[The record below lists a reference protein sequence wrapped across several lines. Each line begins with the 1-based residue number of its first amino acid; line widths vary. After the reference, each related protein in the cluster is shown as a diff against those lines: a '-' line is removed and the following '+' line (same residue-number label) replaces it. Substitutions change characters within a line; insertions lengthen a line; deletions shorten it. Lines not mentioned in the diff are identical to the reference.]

1 MESKCRILEL
11 GDSNDGK
18 ELNVILSGGLPNR
31 FVILIHVQ
39 VQEIEMIGTHFMCI
53 ISNIKTFELEF

>member
-18 ELNVILSGGLPNR
+18 ELNVILSGGLPIR
-31 FVILIHVQ
+31 FFILIHVQ
-39 VQEIEMIGTHFMCI
+39 VQEMIGTHFMCI
-53 ISNIKTFELEF
+53 ISNIKTLELEF